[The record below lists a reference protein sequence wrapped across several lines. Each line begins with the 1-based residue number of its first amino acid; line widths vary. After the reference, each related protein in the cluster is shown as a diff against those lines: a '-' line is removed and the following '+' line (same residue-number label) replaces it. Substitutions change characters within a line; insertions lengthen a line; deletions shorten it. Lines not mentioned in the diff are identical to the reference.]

1 MRAVQ
6 SIGGT
11 LLPRAA
17 CVAASAA
24 PDGRMG
30 WLGLASA
37 EAAQI
42 CGQRL
47 NPRAHACFE
56 RGLILAVYPSDRRFA
71 LALVGKD
78 AGHSVALRGG
88 MVPAAELLEGEGCS
102 P

>member
-17 CVAASAA
+17 CVAARAA
-24 PDGRMG
+24 PDGSLG

-37 EAAQI
+37 EAGQI

-56 RGLILAVYPSDRRFA
+56 RGLILAVHPSDRRFA
-71 LALVGKD
+71 LALAAKD
-78 AGHSVALRGG
+78 AAHNFALRGG
-88 MVPAAELLEGEGCS
+88 MVPAVELLEGCS